1 MGIRFRVVK
10 KKKPMNEKMLTDL
23 KDVRI
28 NMTSEMKDL
37 VVKLLVIKQTLE
49 NEKLSLRDKRILK
62 REFDKLLK
70 SFIKEFQA
78 NNQVQVQIVRT
89 YLGINKKIRDKQV
102 IN

>member
-1 MGIRFRVVK
+1 MDEK
-10 KKKPMNEKMLTDL
+10 KLTDL

-49 NEKLSLRDKRILK
+49 DEELSFRDKRVLK

-78 NNQVQVQIVRT
+78 NNQVQVQIVRA
-89 YLGINKKIRDKQV
+89 YLSGK
-102 IN
+102 

>member
-1 MGIRFRVVK
+1 
-10 KKKPMNEKMLTDL
+10 MLTDL

-49 NEKLSLRDKRILK
+49 DEELSFRDKRVLK

-70 SFIKEFQA
+70 SFIREFQA
-78 NNQVQVQIVRT
+78 NNQVQVQIVRA
-89 YLGINKKIRDKQV
+89 YLSGK
-102 IN
+102 

>member
-1 MGIRFRVVK
+1 MD
-10 KKKPMNEKMLTDL
+10 EKMLTDL

-49 NEKLSLRDKRILK
+49 DEELSFRDKRVLK

-78 NNQVQVQIVRT
+78 NNQVQVQIVGA
-89 YLGINKKIRDKQV
+89 YLSGK
-102 IN
+102 

>member
-1 MGIRFRVVK
+1 MD
-10 KKKPMNEKMLTDL
+10 EKMLTDL

-49 NEKLSLRDKRILK
+49 DEELSFRDKRVLK
-62 REFDKLLK
+62 KEFDKLLK

-78 NNQVQVQIVRT
+78 NNQVQVQIVRA
-89 YLGINKKIRDKQV
+89 YLSGK
-102 IN
+102 

>member
-1 MGIRFRVVK
+1 
-10 KKKPMNEKMLTDL
+10 MLSDL

-49 NEKLSLRDKRILK
+49 DEELSFRDKRVLK

-78 NNQVQVQIVRT
+78 NNQVQVQIVGA
-89 YLGINKKIRDKQV
+89 YLSGK
-102 IN
+102 

>member
-1 MGIRFRVVK
+1 MD
-10 KKKPMNEKMLTDL
+10 EKMLTDL

-49 NEKLSLRDKRILK
+49 DEELSFRNKRVLK

-70 SFIKEFQA
+70 SFIREFQA
-78 NNQVQVQIVRT
+78 NNQVQVQIVRA
-89 YLGINKKIRDKQV
+89 YLSGK
-102 IN
+102 

>member
-1 MGIRFRVVK
+1 
-10 KKKPMNEKMLTDL
+10 MNEKMLTDL

-70 SFIKEFQA
+70 SFIKKFQA

-89 YLGINKKIRDKQV
+89 YLGINKK
-102 IN
+102 

>member
-1 MGIRFRVVK
+1 
-10 KKKPMNEKMLTDL
+10 MNEKMLTDL

>member
-1 MGIRFRVVK
+1 MD
-10 KKKPMNEKMLTDL
+10 EKMLTDL

-49 NEKLSLRDKRILK
+49 DEELSFKDKRVLK
-62 REFDKLLK
+62 KEFDKLLK

-78 NNQVQVQIVRT
+78 NNQVQVQIVRA
-89 YLGINKKIRDKQV
+89 YLSGK
-102 IN
+102 

>member
-1 MGIRFRVVK
+1 MD
-10 KKKPMNEKMLTDL
+10 EKMLTDL

-28 NMTSEMKDL
+28 NMTSEMRDL

-49 NEKLSLRDKRILK
+49 DEELSFKDKKVLK

-78 NNQVQVQIVRT
+78 NNQVQVQIVRA
-89 YLGINKKIRDKQV
+89 YLSGK
-102 IN
+102 

>member
-1 MGIRFRVVK
+1 MD
-10 KKKPMNEKMLTDL
+10 EKMLTDL

-28 NMTSEMKDL
+28 NMTSEMRDL

-49 NEKLSLRDKRILK
+49 DEELSFKDKRVLK

-78 NNQVQVQIVRT
+78 NNQVQVQIVRA
-89 YLGINKKIRDKQV
+89 YLSGK
-102 IN
+102 

>member
-1 MGIRFRVVK
+1 MD
-10 KKKPMNEKMLTDL
+10 EKMLTDL
-23 KDVRI
+23 KDFRI

-49 NEKLSLRDKRILK
+49 DEELSFRDKIVLK

-78 NNQVQVQIVRT
+78 NNQVQVQIVRA
-89 YLGINKKIRDKQV
+89 YLSGK
-102 IN
+102 

>member
-1 MGIRFRVVK
+1 
-10 KKKPMNEKMLTDL
+10 MNEKMLTDL

-89 YLGINKKIRDKQV
+89 YLGINKK
-102 IN
+102 

>member
-1 MGIRFRVVK
+1 MD
-10 KKKPMNEKMLTDL
+10 EKMLTDF

-49 NEKLSLRDKRILK
+49 DEELSFRDKRVLK

-70 SFIKEFQA
+70 SFIREFQA
-78 NNQVQVQIVRT
+78 NNQVQVQIVRA
-89 YLGINKKIRDKQV
+89 YLSGK
-102 IN
+102 

>member
-10 KKKPMNEKMLTDL
+10 KEKKKWSYKMDEKMLTDL

-49 NEKLSLRDKRILK
+49 DEELSFKDKRVLK
-62 REFDKLLK
+62 KEFDKLLK

-78 NNQVQVQIVRT
+78 NNQVQVQIVRA
-89 YLGINKKIRDKQV
+89 YLSGK
-102 IN
+102 

>member
-1 MGIRFRVVK
+1 MD
-10 KKKPMNEKMLTDL
+10 EKMLTDL

-49 NEKLSLRDKRILK
+49 DEELSFRDKRVLK

-70 SFIKEFQA
+70 SYIKEFQA
-78 NNQVQVQIVRT
+78 NNQVQVQIVRA
-89 YLGINKKIRDKQV
+89 YLSGK
-102 IN
+102 

>member
-1 MGIRFRVVK
+1 MD
-10 KKKPMNEKMLTDL
+10 EKMLSDL

-49 NEKLSLRDKRILK
+49 DEELSFRDKRVLK

-78 NNQVQVQIVRT
+78 NNQVQVQIVGA
-89 YLGINKKIRDKQV
+89 YLSGK
-102 IN
+102 

>member
-1 MGIRFRVVK
+1 MD
-10 KKKPMNEKMLTDL
+10 EKMLTDL

-49 NEKLSLRDKRILK
+49 DEELSFRDKIVLK
-62 REFDKLLK
+62 REFDTLLK

-78 NNQVQVQIVRT
+78 NNQVQVQIVRA
-89 YLGINKKIRDKQV
+89 YLSGK
-102 IN
+102 

>member
-1 MGIRFRVVK
+1 MD
-10 KKKPMNEKMLTDL
+10 EKMLTDL

-49 NEKLSLRDKRILK
+49 DEKLSFRDKRVLK
-62 REFDKLLK
+62 REFDTLLK

-78 NNQVQVQIVRT
+78 NNQVQVQIVRA
-89 YLGINKKIRDKQV
+89 YLSGK
-102 IN
+102 

>member
-1 MGIRFRVVK
+1 
-10 KKKPMNEKMLTDL
+10 MLTDL

-49 NEKLSLRDKRILK
+49 DEELSFRDKIVLK
-62 REFDKLLK
+62 REFDTLLK

-78 NNQVQVQIVRT
+78 NNQVQVQIVRA
-89 YLGINKKIRDKQV
+89 YLSGK
-102 IN
+102 

>member
-1 MGIRFRVVK
+1 MD
-10 KKKPMNEKMLTDL
+10 EKMLTDL

-49 NEKLSLRDKRILK
+49 DEELSFRDKRVLK
-62 REFDKLLK
+62 REFDTLLK

-78 NNQVQVQIVRT
+78 NNQVQVQIVRA
-89 YLGINKKIRDKQV
+89 YLSGK
-102 IN
+102 

>member
-1 MGIRFRVVK
+1 MD
-10 KKKPMNEKMLTDL
+10 EKMLNDL

-49 NEKLSLRDKRILK
+49 DEELSFRDKRVLK

-78 NNQVQVQIVRT
+78 NNQVQVQIVGA
-89 YLGINKKIRDKQV
+89 YLSGK
-102 IN
+102 

>member
-1 MGIRFRVVK
+1 MD
-10 KKKPMNEKMLTDL
+10 EKMLTDL

-49 NEKLSLRDKRILK
+49 DEELSFRDKRVLK
-62 REFDKLLK
+62 REFDTLLN

-78 NNQVQVQIVRT
+78 NNQVQVQIVRA
-89 YLGINKKIRDKQV
+89 YLSGK
-102 IN
+102 

>member
-1 MGIRFRVVK
+1 MD
-10 KKKPMNEKMLTDL
+10 EKMLTDL

-49 NEKLSLRDKRILK
+49 DEELSFRDKRVLK

-70 SFIKEFQA
+70 SFIREFQA
-78 NNQVQVQIVRT
+78 NNQVQVQIVRA
-89 YLGINKKIRDKQV
+89 YLSGK
-102 IN
+102 